1 MNNINY
7 HKNRINLVTTGAL
20 CPKVNSPVKIA
31 FHPGQIAT
39 EMILAA
45 HASELYVVSPKKNVG
60 ECRWGNLVNF
70 DAKVGKFVPPY
81 N

>member
-1 MNNINY
+1 MYILVYLYIVMAY
-7 HKNRINLVTTGAL
+7 HNFIRQNHI
-20 CPKVNSPVKIA
+20 SPVKIA

-70 DAKVGKFVPPY
+70 DAKVGKFVLF
-81 N
+81 